1 MKTARRTLRF
11 LTAWLTTVRGAAL
24 CAVLIPAAFVGMNAL
39 GRGTV
44 QELGYTLTL
53 IGAGLAAA
61 AAVSLFRYAGRRRAL
76 DKVLS
81 NLPQDAS
88 ALPKARDDEE
98 EGFRALANAYREAR
112 NGDAAAAS
120 AAERE
125 RLDYFTLWVHQIKTP
140 IAALDLMAQSDD
152 PVDRA
157 LLRQEVFQIGQYADA
172 ALSYQRLQ
180 SLTGDLV
187 LTAVP
192 LYPLCCSVVKQL
204 RPLFLYRKISLH
216 MEPFEGEALSD
227 AKWLGMAITQVMTN
241 ALKYTPPGGTVTVT
255 TDGPLLLTIRDTGA
269 GIPAEDLPRVF
280 DRGFTGR
287 LGRAER
293 DGEKSTGIGLYLCRE
308 ACDKLGHRVSI
319 ASRPGEGT
327 AVTFDLRRERFE
339 SFS

>member
-1 MKTARRTLRF
+1 
-11 LTAWLTTVRGAAL
+11 
-24 CAVLIPAAFVGMNAL
+24 
-39 GRGTV
+39 
-44 QELGYTLTL
+44 
-53 IGAGLAAA
+53 
-61 AAVSLFRYAGRRRAL
+61 
-76 DKVLS
+76 
-81 NLPQDAS
+81 
-88 ALPKARDDEE
+88 
-98 EGFRALANAYREAR
+98 
-112 NGDAAAAS
+112 
-120 AAERE
+120 
-125 RLDYFTLWVHQIKTP
+125 
-140 IAALDLMAQSDD
+140 
-152 PVDRA
+152 
-157 LLRQEVFQIGQYADA
+157 
-172 ALSYQRLQ
+172 
-180 SLTGDLV
+180 
-187 LTAVP
+187 
-192 LYPLCCSVVKQL
+192 VVKQL

-269 GIPAEDLPRVF
+269 GIPAEDLPREF